1 MNPPNESSDTGTIIK
16 KKERLKRP
24 RQYKVILLNDD
35 YTTMEFVVM
44 ILERVFLKS
53 PSEAVRIM
61 LQVHRQGR
69 GMCGVFSKEI
79 AEAKAELVHRRAQD
93 AGFPL
98 RALVEEE

>member
-1 MNPPNESSDTGTIIK
+1 MTPPEESSDTGTATK

-35 YTTMEFVVM
+35 YTTMEFVVV
-44 ILERVFLKS
+44 ILEGVFLKS

-69 GMCGVFSKEI
+69 GMCGVFSREI
-79 AEAKAELVHRRAQD
+79 AEAKVELVHQRAQE
-93 AGFPL
+93 AGYPL
-98 RALVEEE
+98 RAVVEEE

>member
-1 MNPPNESSDTGTIIK
+1 MTPPDESSDTGTVIK

-35 YTTMEFVVM
+35 YTTMEFVVLV
-44 ILERVFLKS
+44 LEGVFLKS

-69 GMCGVFSKEI
+69 GMCGVFSREI
-79 AEAKAELVHRRAQD
+79 AEAKTELVHQRAQE
-93 AGFPL
+93 AGYPL
-98 RALVEEE
+98 RAVVEEE